1 VAHNSGSTSEDL
13 VILSLYLVIMT
24 LFYFNIIMFLSIL
37 FSVYSSSI
45 FDIVLIDNKFRHKF
59 VERLVQLQI
68 GLGGRSN
75 VDMVSRLY
83 LPTNTPYF
91 SGHVIDHEG
100 DFYNFVKSSV
110 VHSPNLGQV
119 EPGYLGKDCSVLEF
133 LEVMF
138 LMFRWNIDYAIDDKE

>member
-1 VAHNSGSTSEDL
+1 
-13 VILSLYLVIMT
+13 
-24 LFYFNIIMFLSIL
+24 MFLSIL
-37 FSVYSSSI
+37 FLVYSSSI

-59 VERLVQLQI
+59 VELLVQLWI

-83 LPTNTPYF
+83 LPSNAPYF
-91 SGHVIDHEG
+91 LGHVVDRDG
-100 DFYNFVKSSV
+100 DFYSFIEPSV

-119 EPGYLGKDCSVLEF
+119 EPGYLGKDCSILEF

-138 LMFRWNIDYAIDDKE
+138 LMFRWKIDYAIDDKE